1 MQIALMAVTAIYLI
15 VMTCMVN
22 AHSFL
27 YMLIFKVIPPVLAFC
42 LAVVAV
48 AQWQHWPLVL
58 T

>member
-22 AHSFL
+22 AYSFF
-27 YMLIFKVIPPVLAFC
+27 YMLMFKVIPPVLAFC

-48 AQWQHWPLVL
+48 AQWQHWPLVV
-58 T
+58 